1 MVGLVSIPPAVFR
14 IWISLVERVQF
25 RPLPPLLLQLLLQ
38 LLLPLL
44 LPLPLP
50 LLRPLDP
57 PLSLGKPRRR
67 LSRRPLYRRLRRR
80 QLGLGGGEGSRVY
93 FAAVLS
99 ARRFRIVFC
108 SAVVAV
114 SHSWR

>member
-25 RPLPPLLLQLLLQ
+25 RPLPPLLLQ
-38 LLLPLL
+38 LL